1 MKSFIKCKWCKCITL
16 SSCAFSILTKLN
28 MLNMLLVVTRLFR
41 VAPSFGGGIVGHCHV
56 FLMTSC

>member
-1 MKSFIKCKWCKCITL
+1 MQVVQIYRTFL
-16 SSCAFSILTKLN
+16 LRFSTLTKLN
-28 MLNMLLVVTRLFR
+28 MLNMLLVVTRLSR